1 MKNQTIT
8 SREYKLILNSD
19 RFQDLE
25 IGLEAFW
32 HIVGF
37 VVDKSGGP
45 AVKRQDDIW
54 HRTTWYLDVPN
65 HVFYKNG
72 WIVRVRKQDQEY
84 KLTLKV
90 RISDRYLSASSD
102 VVPNKAVKKAKRK
115 FEI

>member
-25 IGLEAFW
+25 TGLEAFW

-37 VVDKSGGP
+37 TVDKSGGQ
-45 AVKRQDDIW
+45 VVERQDDVW

-65 HVFYKNG
+65 HVLHKNG
-72 WIVRVRKQDQEY
+72 WIVRVRKQEQE
-84 KLTLKV
+84 L
-90 RISDRYLSASSD
+90 
-102 VVPNKAVKKAKRK
+102 
-115 FEI
+115 